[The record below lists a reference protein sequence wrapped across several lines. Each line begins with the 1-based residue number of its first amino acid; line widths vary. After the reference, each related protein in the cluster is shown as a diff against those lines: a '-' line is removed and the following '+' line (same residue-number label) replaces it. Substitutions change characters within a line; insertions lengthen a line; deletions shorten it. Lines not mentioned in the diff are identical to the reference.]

1 MSIQSLIMRAVN
13 YPDVEGVNYEKGPR
27 VVVTGVGGAGCNAV
41 TRMKKLGLQ
50 VPTIA
55 VNTDFKHLQIVE
67 ADKKILLKK
76 LTGGQGTGGS
86 VDLGERAALLAANE
100 LRRIFENEDIVFIT
114 TGLGGGTGTG
124 AAPVIARIAREC
136 GALVITLVTLPF
148 KIEKAR
154 FSRAKEGLSKI
165 MESSN
170 TVIVIENDKLME
182 IVPHLPL
189 DKAFMV
195 MDQLMSYTIMSFVDM
210 ITKPSLINVDIS
222 DLRTVM
228 EDGMLSTIL
237 ISEGDVREPRD
248 VVIEALNRPFVIDMD
263 YSSASGAVIHVT
275 VGEDA
280 PLSTMYTAVDTI
292 SSFLKSN
299 ARIILG
305 TRVAPEFENR
315 IRILV
320 ILTGIKIPMLGE
332 VYAQEEERETKR
344 LDVYDLK

>member
-13 YPDVEGVNYEKGPR
+13 YPDAEEMSYEQKPR
-27 VVVTGVGGAGCNAV
+27 IVVTGIGGAGCNAI
-41 TRMKKLGLQ
+41 TRMKKLGLA

-55 VNTDFKHLQIVE
+55 INTDFKHLQIVE

-76 LTGGQGTGGS
+76 LTDGRGTGGS
-86 VDLGERAALLAANE
+86 VDMGERAALLAADE

-136 GALVITLVTLPF
+136 GALVISLVTLPF

-154 FSRAKEGLSKI
+154 FSRAKDGLTRI

-210 ITKPSLINVDIS
+210 VTKPSLINVDLS

-228 EDGMLSTIL
+228 ENGMLSTIL
-237 ISEGDVREPRD
+237 ISEGDVRDPRD

-263 YSSASGAVIHVT
+263 YSSANGAIIHIT

-280 PLSTMYTAVDTI
+280 PLSTMYTAVETI

-305 TRVAPEFENR
+305 TRVSPEFENR

-320 ILTGIKIPMLGE
+320 ILTGIKIPLLGE
-332 VYAQEEERETKR
+332 IYVPERER
-344 LDVYDLK
+344 EARGLNVYKFE